1 MYQYSKGI
9 ILLGRKSKVSPELK
23 IAAVKE
29 YLSGK
34 ATQQAIANKYGVS
47 RNAVRTWIRN
57 YQALGE
63 EAFFNLRNKYYP
75 AELKEA
81 AVKDYL
87 AGNGSLNEITKK
99 YKILSDI
106 QLRTWILVYNG
117 HKKFKGQNC
126 SGGKLMTKGRKTTY
140 EERLQIVADCIGSG
154 NDYNAIAEK
163 YSVSYQQVYTWTAKF
178 KEKGADGLVDR
189 RGKAKDVDE
198 LTEID
203 RLKAEN
209 KRLEAEKQALQME
222 LDIVKKLREL
232 KERWRFPE

>member
-1 MYQYSKGI
+1 M
-9 ILLGRKSKVSPELK
+9 GRKSKVSPELK

-34 ATQQAIANKYGVS
+34 ASQRNIANKYGIDNS
-47 RNAVRTWIRN
+47 SFGMWIRN

-63 EAFFNLRNKYYP
+63 DAFFNPHNKYYS

-87 AGNGSLNEITKK
+87 AGKGSLREIAKK
-99 YKILSDI
+99 YKILSKKS
-106 QLRTWILVYNG
+106 LRNWILVYNG

-163 YSVSYQQVYTWTAKF
+163 YGVSYQQVYTWTAKF

-189 RGKAKDVDE
+189 RGKTKDVDE

-232 KERWRFPE
+232 KERCRFPK